1 PPRFGVSQ
9 YADLHKP
16 RAARKI
22 ARFMGFSCKASR
34 SYASFASRLRRPPTG
49 IGGSSYPGAH
59 ASSESVWS
67 TSYSARSSF
76 VRYGSHFSNVI
87 IFACRMPRLA
97 AALGLGLPGTSPGPG
112 FHPSASPCG
121 NLLRLVDAAPS
132 HRPEPLRFED
142 LVEVL
147 GLLGSDGTR
156 VRPSPARN
164 SCRSRAPFRVLH
176 DLHAS
181 A

>member
-1 PPRFGVSQ
+1 IGGPHFPTRHFFLHNVPHTQANRLTHSFLYFPPRFGVSQ

-76 VRYGSHFSNVI
+76 VRYGSHFSKVI
-87 IFACRMPRLA
+87 IY
-97 AALGLGLPGTSPGPG
+97 GP
-112 FHPSASPCG
+112 
-121 NLLRLVDAAPS
+121 DAAPHIVRNLS
-132 HRPEPLRFED
+132 
-142 LVEVL
+142 
-147 GLLGSDGTR
+147 GSRTSSRYSGSSAWTEHGFR
-156 VRPSPARN
+156 SSPARK

-176 DLHAS
+176 GLHAS

>member
-1 PPRFGVSQ
+1 IGGPHFPTRHFFLHNVPHTQANRLTHSFLYFPPRFGVSQ

-97 AALGLGLPGTSPGPG
+97 AALGLGLPGTPPGPG
-112 FHPSASPCG
+112 FHPSASPC
-121 NLLRLVDAAPS
+121 
-132 HRPEPLRFED
+132 
-142 LVEVL
+142 
-147 GLLGSDGTR
+147 
-156 VRPSPARN
+156 
-164 SCRSRAPFRVLH
+164 
-176 DLHAS
+176 
-181 A
+181 